1 MKNVMKKTV
10 ALDLIMILLAAA
22 IIVTQI
28 PIHAQDIPGEW
39 EVILNFTEPDGATTN
54 AYFGEAP
61 DANDG
66 PPVDAYDMMM
76 PPPPPM
82 PPYLRAWFDDGLPV
96 PYDDLWADY
105 RHYPDTS
112 KIWDLSVQWV
122 PDDYTSPT
130 DITISWDVN
139 DIDASEYNDVVLYD
153 VIDGT
158 IVVDMFADT
167 QYTFNASAMVP
178 KVFQII
184 CGTSTNQ
191 PPYMPSNPSPTDGQ
205 TGVGT
210 SPTLGVDV
218 SDPDGD
224 SMGVHFYNADGDTL
238 IGTASGIASGGRTE
252 VTWPSLAYSTQYRW
266 YTVADDREYQTQSET
281 WSFTTK
287 GDPGGGDPGG
297 GDPGGGDPGDNKLP
311 IADADGPYTGFVGI
325 PVIFNGSGSNDPDGY
340 ITNYTW
346 HFGDGTEGYG
356 EITNHTYIEIGNYT
370 VTILVTD
377 DGGKK
382 SSNLTY
388 AIITGVANNPPSM
401 PIVTGSIAG
410 QKNIIHNYTAVSTDP
425 DNDMI
430 RYFFDW
436 DDSTNTTSDFLAS
449 GTVYNTSHIWTDSGV
464 YTIAVSAE
472 DENSAM
478 SDTTEMMVLID
489 VEVEFIDD
497 VINGYLIDYGKDGA
511 YNVFYNN
518 ITGNETIVERQ
529 NNGSYLIDID
539 GDDDWDYIYD
549 PAAGLT
555 IYQNEEQQKEKQK
568 STPGFELIIVVCTIA
583 VFLFWNRKRRDVY

>member
-1 MKNVMKKTV
+1 MKNIMKKTV
-10 ALDLIMILLAAA
+10 AHGLIMILLAAT

-28 PIHAQDIPGEW
+28 PIHAQDIPFEW
-39 EVILNFTEPDGATTN
+39 DVTLYFNESGGGYDYVV
-54 AYFGEAP
+54 FGEVD
-61 DANDG
+61 DANNG
-66 PPVDAYDMMM
+66 PPVDGYDAMK
-76 PPPPPM
+76 PPAPM
-82 PPYLRAWFDDGLPV
+82 PPYIRSWFNDSMPE
-96 PYDDLWADY
+96 PYNLLWKDY
-105 RHYPDTS
+105 RQYPDTY
-112 KIWDLSVQWV
+112 KVWNLSVQWV
-122 PDDYTSPT
+122 PDDYQSPT
-130 DITISWDVN
+130 DITISWNGSCLVD
-139 DIDASEYNDVVLYD
+139 SEYDSVVLYD
-153 VIDGT
+153 VSGGT

-218 SDPDGD
+218 SDTDGD
-224 SMGVHFYNADGDTL
+224 SMDVHFYNADGDTL
-238 IGTASGIASGGRTE
+238 IGTASGIASGGRSE

-266 YTVADDREYQTQSET
+266 YAVADDGEYQTQSET

-346 HFGDGTEGYG
+346 RFGDGTEGYG

-401 PIVTGSIAG
+401 PVVTGSRMG
-410 QKNIIHNYTAVSTDP
+410 QKNIIYNYTAVSTDL
-425 DNDMI
+425 DNDTI

-436 DDSTNTTSDFLAS
+436 DDNTNTTSDFLES
-449 GTVYNTSHIWTDSGV
+449 GTIYNTSHNWTTSGV
-464 YTIAVSAE
+464 YTVAVYAE
-472 DENSAM
+472 DINGGVSG
-478 SDTTEMMVLID
+478 TTEMTVFID
-489 VEVEFIDD
+489 VNVLFIDD
-497 VINGYLIDYGKDGA
+497 VIQGYLLDTNDDGI
-511 YNVFYNN
+511 YDVFHNN
-518 ITGNETIVERQ
+518 ATGSETTVELQ
-529 NNGSYLIDID
+529 DNGNYLIDID

-549 PAAGLT
+549 PVAGVT
-555 IYQNEEQQKEKQK
+555 AYQNEEQQKEKQK
-568 STPGFELIIVVCTIA
+568 STPGFELIIVVCAIA